1 MWCCESSRFRSLQ
14 SKPSFWHQRNNIN
27 KPQYINFFLAAVTNY
42 HKIGGLKQY
51 RFIFL
56 YCWRSEVPNGS
67 HLGKIKVLAELT
79 FLCGGQVGGGG
90 RGGGEG
96 IHTLEFLSC
105 KSTCSPACGFRRAA
119 SGSDPSSA
127 SPFLC
132 EGHGA
137 QLECPE

>member
-1 MWCCESSRFRSLQ
+1 MWFCESSRFRSLQ

-27 KPQYINFFLAAVTNY
+27 KPQYINFFLAAVTNC

-90 RGGGEG
+90 RGGAARE
-96 IHTLEFLSC
+96 
-105 KSTCSPACGFRRAA
+105 STPLNFSAAKAPAARLVA
-119 SGSDPSSA
+119 SAGLLLALTPLLLPPSSVKDMGP
-127 SPFLC
+127 S
-132 EGHGA
+132 
-137 QLECPE
+137 